1 MSEIAEATEDPP
13 RPFRIDGK
21 PLRSARDVA
30 AYFEARLGRM
40 LWTLYKAP
48 ESVRYRAFE
57 IPKRT
62 GGMRPI
68 HAPHGLLRELQ
79 DKMKADLDRLYQ
91 PHPSA
96 HGFIVAKSVASN
108 AKPHV
113 GKRWVLNVDLEDFFP
128 TINFGRVRG
137 LFMKP
142 PFDMA
147 PPAATVCAQIATFK
161 NGLPQGAPTSPALS
175 NLIAVPLDRALLR
188 LARYQ
193 HVTYT
198 RYADDIT
205 FSTDDMQFPAGLALR
220 EQLADGSYTVVAGD
234 ELSKAVAASGFRM
247 NTKKVR
253 LQGRGVRQSVTGLG
267 VNVHVN
273 VTRERIRRL
282 RAMLHAWNKFG
293 LEAAGNEHFR
303 RYRGRD
309 MTKGPH
315 DAGHAFRNIV
325 YGHLSFV
332 KMVRGTSDPVFLKL
346 CSRVLELDRNPS
358 KFVRQVVYGAD
369 DFDIFLSH
377 ASEDKAEIAQPIF
390 EACSRAGLKAF
401 LDQAHIGWGDNFAKK
416 INTALGSAR
425 TVLVIV
431 SSNSVSKEWPL
442 AEINTALAFEVEG
455 TKRVIALVVGR
466 PDLSKLPLIKAKNFM
481 TWTGDPA
488 PIVAA
493 LKNVVRPEPPAQ
505 HQLRVSAPT
514 VLSSSTRAASTSAP
528 NIESSVPT
536 TDHSQRRRSFFNR
549 LLGKQ

>member
-1 MSEIAEATEDPP
+1 MSEIAKATED
-13 RPFRIDGK
+13 RSQPFHIDGK
-21 PLRSARDVA
+21 PLGSARDVA
-30 AYFEARLGRM
+30 AYFDVRLGRI

-48 ESVRYRAFE
+48 DSARYRAFE

-79 DKMKADLDRLYQ
+79 DKMKADLDSLYQ
-91 PHPSA
+91 PHPNA

-108 AKPHV
+108 AKSHV
-113 GKRWVLNVDLEDFFP
+113 GKRWVLNIDLEDFFP
-128 TINFGRVRG
+128 SINFGRVRG

-147 PPAATVCAQIATFK
+147 PAAATVCAQIATFK
-161 NGLPQGAPTSPALS
+161 NGLPQGAPTSPTLS

-188 LARYQ
+188 LARSQ
-193 HVTYT
+193 HVTYS

-205 FSTDDMQFPAGLALR
+205 FSTDDTQFPASLALR
-220 EQLADGSYTVVAGD
+220 EQLADGSFTVVAGD
-234 ELSKAVAASGFRM
+234 ELSKAVIGSGFRM
-247 NTKKVR
+247 NARKVR

-267 VNVHVN
+267 VNVHIN
-273 VTRERIRRL
+273 VARERIRRL
-282 RAMLHAWNKFG
+282 RAMLHAWDKFG
-293 LEAAGNEHFR
+293 LDAAGNEHFR

-315 DAGHAFRNIV
+315 DAGRAFRNVV

-346 CSRVLELDRNPS
+346 CSRVLELDPNPS
-358 KFVRQVVYGAD
+358 KFIRQMVYGAD

-390 EACSRAGLKAF
+390 EACTRAGLKAF

-442 AEINTALAFEVEG
+442 AEINTALAFEVEHK
-455 TKRVIALVVGR
+455 KRVIALVVGK

-481 TWTGDPA
+481 TWSGDPT

-493 LKNVVRPEPPAQ
+493 LKRAAWPGPSPQHHVHASVPVLVAGNVQTAPISTPNVVLGVAQ
-505 HQLRVSAPT
+505 SQL
-514 VLSSSTRAASTSAP
+514 
-528 NIESSVPT
+528 
-536 TDHSQRRRSFFNR
+536 QRKRSFFSR
-549 LLGKQ
+549 LLGKH

>member
-1 MSEIAEATEDPP
+1 MTETVAASIEHPQ
-13 RPFRIDGK
+13 PFRIEGK
-21 PLRSARDVA
+21 PLDSARDVA
-30 AYFEARLGRM
+30 IYFGARLGRM
-40 LWTLYKAP
+40 LWTVYKAP
-48 ESVRYRAFE
+48 DSVRYRTFE

-79 DKMKADLDRLYQ
+79 DKMKADLDRIYH
-91 PHPSA
+91 PHPNA

-108 AKPHV
+108 AKAHV

-142 PFDMA
+142 PFAMA
-147 PPAATVCAQIATFK
+147 AAAATVCAQIATFK

-188 LARYQ
+188 LARSQ
-193 HVTYT
+193 HVIYS

-205 FSTDDMQFPAGLALR
+205 FSTDDTQFPASLALR
-220 EQLADGSYTVVAGD
+220 EQLSDGSFTVIAGD
-234 ELSKAVAASGFRM
+234 ELSKAVAASGFRV
-247 NTKKVR
+247 NAKKLR

-273 VTRERIRRL
+273 VARERIRRL
-282 RAMLHAWNKFG
+282 RAMLHAWDKFG
-293 LEAAGNEHFR
+293 LDAAGDEHFR

-309 MTKGPH
+309 MTKGPP
-315 DAGHAFRNIV
+315 DTGRAFRNIV

-332 KMVRGTSDPVFLKL
+332 KMVRGTSDAVFLKL
-346 CSRVLELDRNPS
+346 CSRVLALDPNPS
-358 KFVRQVVYGAD
+358 KFIRQMVYGSD
-369 DFDIFLSH
+369 DFEIFLSH
-377 ASEDKAEIAQPIF
+377 ASEDKTEIAQPIF
-390 EACSRAGLKAF
+390 EACTRAGLKAF
-401 LDQAHIGWGDNFAKK
+401 LDQAHIGWGENFAKK

-442 AEINTALAFEVEG
+442 AEINTALAFEVER
-455 TKRVIALVVGR
+455 KKSVVALVVGK

-481 TWTGDPA
+481 TWSGDPA

-493 LKNVVRPEPPAQ
+493 LKDAVRPRPSPWDPPAVPAGT
-505 HQLRVSAPT
+505 HD
-514 VLSSSTRAASTSAP
+514 SSTRTLNLALAVPTSTSP
-528 NIESSVPT
+528 
-536 TDHSQRRRSFFNR
+536 RRRGFLDR
-549 LLGKQ
+549 LLRKQ

>member
-1 MSEIAEATEDPP
+1 MSEIAEATEDHS

-21 PLRSARDVA
+21 PLKSAHDVA

-48 ESVRYRAFE
+48 VSVRYRAFE

-68 HAPHGLLRELQ
+68 HAPHGMVRELQ

-142 PFDMA
+142 PFDMTPA
-147 PPAATVCAQIATFK
+147 AATVCAQIATFK

-247 NTKKVR
+247 NAKKVR

-273 VTRERIRRL
+273 VARERIRRL
-282 RAMLHAWNKFG
+282 RAMLHAWDKFG
-293 LEAAGNEHFR
+293 LEAAGDEHFR

-315 DAGHAFRNIV
+315 DAGRAFRNIV

-332 KMVRGTSDPVFLKL
+332 KMVRGTSNPVFLKL
-346 CSRVLELDRNPS
+346 CSRVLELDPNPS

-369 DFDIFLSH
+369 DFEIFLSH

-390 EACSRAGLKAF
+390 EACTRAGLKAF
-401 LDQAHIGWGDNFAKK
+401 LDQAHIGWGENFAKK

-431 SSNSVSKEWPL
+431 SSSSVSKEWPL

-455 TKRVIALVVGR
+455 KKRVIALLVGK

-493 LKNVVRPEPPAQ
+493 LKGAVRPEPPAQ
-505 HQLRVSAPT
+505 HQLRVSVPT
-514 VLSSSTRAASTSAP
+514 VLASRTQAAPTSAP
-528 NIESSVPT
+528 NIGSSVPT
-536 TDHSQRRRSFFNR
+536 TDQSQRRRSFFNR